1 MVIFHSYVSYQRVS
15 NLPYKSTCGVAAE
28 VRGFSLAGKDPLPA
42 DVVARR
48 FIKQS
53 GAAKGS
59 CLTCFLLGETYG
71 TWRVHQP
78 SNGDI
83 MKYNEI

>member
-15 NLPYKSTCGVAAE
+15 NLPYKSTCSVAAE

-53 GAAKGS
+53 GATKGS
-59 CLTCFLLGETYG
+59 CFLLGETYG
-71 TWRVHQP
+71 TWRVTPP

-83 MKYNEI
+83 MKYHEI